1 MHTPFPFE
9 ALLVFGTMGV
19 MLLIGVL
26 VRATVPF
33 FQRFL
38 IPSSLIGG
46 LLGLIVLNTGIFNL
60 PTAQFETF
68 AYHLFIISF
77 ISVGLTHTSHLKDE
91 GAQKTKLL
99 GAPVWMALIEGV
111 TISLQAL
118 VGCLFVLLFGLMGT
132 RLFPTFGLLIPLGF
146 TEGPGQALSIGKTWE
161 SFGFANAAT
170 IGLTFATLG
179 FFFAFFVGVPL
190 VNWGI
195 KKGYRAAGPAKLSLD
210 LLKGL
215 PKAGQKKESAGELTT
230 HTGNIE
236 TLAFQ
241 MALVGLVYIVTY
253 GLVLLAEKVLPP
265 DMAATFWGFFFFFA
279 MVIALLVRGI
289 MVKLKVIHLVDP
301 GIQRRITGWSVDFL
315 IVATVMAIQVAIVWD
330 YILPIMVM
338 SLVSGVLTTWI
349 VLYLGNR
356 LDTLNLERT
365 AAIYGTVTGT
375 LPSGLLLLR
384 IVDPE
389 MKTPV
394 ALEIGLMN
402 LFAAPIIVL
411 SMFLVNGPVWWDW
424 SMGVTVLVFAVLMLV
439 SLALIKI
446 FGFWGKRKH

>member
-9 ALLVFGTMGV
+9 ALLIFGAMGV
-19 MLLIGVL
+19 MLLVGVL
-26 VRATVPF
+26 LRATVPF

-46 LLGLIVLNTGIFNL
+46 LLGLIVLSSGLVAL
-60 PTAQFETF
+60 PSAQFETF

-77 ISVGLTHTSHLKDE
+77 ISVGLTHTSHLKNGSTE
-91 GAQKTKLL
+91 KVRLL
-99 GAPVWMALIEGV
+99 GAPVWMGLIEGV

-118 VGCLFVLLFGLMGT
+118 IGCLFVLLFGLMGT

-161 SFGFANAAT
+161 GFGFAHAAT

-195 KKGYRAAGPAKLSLD
+195 KHGRRANGPAKLSAD

-215 PKAGQKKESAGELTT
+215 PKPGQAKESAGELTT

-241 MALVGLVYIVTY
+241 MALVGLVYIITY
-253 GLVLLAEKVLPP
+253 LLIRLLENVLPP

-279 MVIALLVRGI
+279 MVVALLVRGI

-315 IVATVMAIQVAIVWD
+315 IVATVMAIQVAIVWE
-330 YILPIMVM
+330 YIVPILVM

-356 LDTLNLERT
+356 LDNYNLERT

-411 SMFLVNGPVWWDW
+411 SMLLVNGPVWWDW
-424 SMGVTVLVFAVLMLV
+424 SMGVTVLVFVALMLV

-446 FGFWGKRKH
+446 FGFWGKRRY

>member
-9 ALLVFGTMGV
+9 ALLIFGAMGV

-26 VRATVPF
+26 LRAVVPF

-46 LLGLIVLNTGIFNL
+46 ILGLIVLNTGLFDL
-60 PTAQFETF
+60 PSARFETF

-77 ISVGLTHTSHLKDE
+77 ISVGLTHAGHLKD
-91 GAQKTKLL
+91 GTTQKAKLL
-99 GAPVWMALIEGV
+99 GAPLWMGLIEGV

-118 VGCLFVLLFGLMGT
+118 VGCLFVVLFGLAGK

-161 SFGFANAAT
+161 GFGFANAAT

-195 KKGYRAAGPAKLSLD
+195 KHGRRANGPATLSAD

-215 PKAGQKKESAGELTT
+215 PKAGQPKESAGELTT

-241 MALVGLVYIVTY
+241 MALVGLVYVITY
-253 GLVLLAEKVLPP
+253 LLVLLLEKVLPP

-289 MVKLKVIHLVDP
+289 MARLKIIHLVDP

-315 IVATVMAIQVAIVWD
+315 IVATIMAIQVAVVWD
-330 YILPIMVM
+330 YILPILLM

-349 VLYLGNR
+349 VVYLGNR
-356 LDTLNLERT
+356 LDSLNLERT

-375 LPSGLLLLR
+375 VPSGLLLLR

-389 MKTPV
+389 MQTPV

-411 SMFLVNGPVWWDW
+411 SMLLVNGPVWWDW
-424 SMGVTVLVFAVLMLV
+424 SMGLTVLIFIALMLFC
-439 SLALIKI
+439 LALIKI
-446 FGFWGKRKH
+446 LGFWGKRRY